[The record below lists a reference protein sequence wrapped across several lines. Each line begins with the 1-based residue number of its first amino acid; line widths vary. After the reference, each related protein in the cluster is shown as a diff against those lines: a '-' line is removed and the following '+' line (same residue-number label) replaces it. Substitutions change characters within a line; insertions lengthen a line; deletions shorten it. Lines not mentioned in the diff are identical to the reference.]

1 MRKSNFMEVTFR
13 AISENEGFARVVVAG
28 FCLPLN
34 PSIDDIGDIKTAVEL
49 VEQYDSAFFAMVAAN
64 GMNFSAAIQG
74 MYEIAGLGSR
84 WRRSPYSS
92 LTDAQMEILRQFL
105 AERGLA

>member
-1 MRKSNFMEVTFR
+1 M
-13 AISENEGFARVVVAG
+13 A
-28 FCLPLN
+28 
-34 PSIDDIGDIKTAVEL
+34 D
-49 VEQYDSAFFAMVAAN
+49 AN
-64 GMNFSAAIQG
+64 GMHFSAAIQG
-74 MYEIAGLGSR
+74 MYEVAGLGSR